1 MKISEKTVIDAIE
14 NIVNSSATNINMFWG
29 LLSLFSSAEINNEKI
44 KSQTTY
50 CISQDKVGALLTD
63 WFSYKDDERL
73 EEATNKTLFFIL
85 SLDWSTKLAELMKIS
100 SEENKP
106 NIVDFAIFFSK
117 NIEFT
122 SIEISVDEIVANFID
137 KISIDKDDLSNIF
150 KMKFENKT
158 LELVEDYTKANFFKI
173 FKRNFSISNDY
184 TTLSLDREG
193 TTIAS
198 HPKELSRAPYIQTLY
213 SGMSIQ
219 NIILVSNHNLE
230 KGYRFGSLKNKMS
243 KSDNKNTIYYGAP
256 GTGKSHTIEEKLET
270 VPDRNKERV
279 TFHPDYDYVSFVGG
293 YRPITEGDDNIKY
306 KFVPQV
312 FTNIYVNAW
321 NNPQEQFY
329 LVIEEI
335 NRGNCAEIFGDIF
348 QLLDQN
354 QKYTVTPSSELKAYL
369 VQELSEYLEG
379 IADGL
384 KMPNNLSILA
394 TMNTS
399 DQSLFP
405 MDSAFKRRWDWEY
418 IPINYDRDD
427 ENKSSKFI
435 VEFDDKTYF
444 SWLDFIEKVNIQIK
458 SNPNLGMDKCIGNY
472 FINPTDNTIS
482 LKTFINKAI
491 FYLWNDVFKD
501 EFGDESIFAENV
513 TYEDFFPVEKNGA
526 QKVKDLLVTLDVE
539 LLDKA
544 ATVSNEDTN

>member
-193 TTIAS
+193 TTC
-198 HPKELSRAPYIQTLY
+198 
-213 SGMSIQ
+213 SG
-219 NIILVSNHNLE
+219 
-230 KGYRFGSLKNKMS
+230 
-243 KSDNKNTIYYGAP
+243 
-256 GTGKSHTIEEKLET
+256 
-270 VPDRNKERV
+270 
-279 TFHPDYDYVSFVGG
+279 
-293 YRPITEGDDNIKY
+293 
-306 KFVPQV
+306 
-312 FTNIYVNAW
+312 
-321 NNPQEQFY
+321 
-329 LVIEEI
+329 
-335 NRGNCAEIFGDIF
+335 
-348 QLLDQN
+348 QL
-354 QKYTVTPSSELKAYL
+354 
-369 VQELSEYLEG
+369 
-379 IADGL
+379 I
-384 KMPNNLSILA
+384 
-394 TMNTS
+394 
-399 DQSLFP
+399 
-405 MDSAFKRRWDWEY
+405 
-418 IPINYDRDD
+418 
-427 ENKSSKFI
+427 
-435 VEFDDKTYF
+435 
-444 SWLDFIEKVNIQIK
+444 
-458 SNPNLGMDKCIGNY
+458 
-472 FINPTDNTIS
+472 
-482 LKTFINKAI
+482 
-491 FYLWNDVFKD
+491 
-501 EFGDESIFAENV
+501 
-513 TYEDFFPVEKNGA
+513 
-526 QKVKDLLVTLDVE
+526 
-539 LLDKA
+539 
-544 ATVSNEDTN
+544 

>member
-458 SNPNLGMDKCIGNY
+458 SVVVN
-472 FINPTDNTIS
+472 
-482 LKTFINKAI
+482 
-491 FYLWNDVFKD
+491 
-501 EFGDESIFAENV
+501 
-513 TYEDFFPVEKNGA
+513 
-526 QKVKDLLVTLDVE
+526 
-539 LLDKA
+539 
-544 ATVSNEDTN
+544 

>member
-1 MKISEKTVIDAIE
+1 MKISEKLVIDAIE

-50 CISQDKVGALLTD
+50 CISQDKVGVLLTD
-63 WFSYKDDERL
+63 WFSYKDNEKL

-85 SLDWSTKLAELMKIS
+85 SLDWSTKLAELMKIN
-100 SEENKP
+100 SEESKP

-117 NIEFT
+117 NTEFT
-122 SIEISVDEIVANFID
+122 STEVSVDEIVNSFVN
-137 KISIDKDDLSNIF
+137 KISIDENDLRNIF
-150 KMKFENKT
+150 KMKFENRN
-158 LELVEDYTKANFFKI
+158 LELLENYTKADFFKI
-173 FKRNFSISNDY
+173 FKRSFAISNDY

-270 VPDRNKERV
+270 VPDKNKERV

-312 FTNIYVNAW
+312 FTNIYVDAW
-321 NNPQEQFY
+321 KNPQEQFY

-369 VQELSEYLEG
+369 VQELSEHLEG
-379 IADGL
+379 IANGL
-384 KMPNNLSILA
+384 KMPDNLSILA

-418 IPINYDRDD
+418 IPINYDRND

-501 EFGDESIFAENV
+501 EFGDESIFAKNV
-513 TYEDFFPVEKNGA
+513 TYENFFPVEKNGA
-526 QKVKDLLVTLDVE
+526 QMVKALLKTLNFKLSD
-539 LLDKA
+539 DKY
-544 ATVSNEDTN
+544 TVSNEDTN